1 VGTEKVWQYIEDFNL
16 PRLVVVNKLDREN
29 ADFEGAL
36 AQLQEHFGPRVVPVQ
51 LPIGK
56 EEQFKG
62 LVDLIDEKA
71 LLFSGDGKKVEVQEI
86 PEDLRD
92 KAAAMR
98 EKLIEAA
105 AEMEDEL
112 LLKYLEGET
121 LEREEILQALRR
133 GILERKIFP
142 VLCGAAAK
150 NYGSGPLLDFIK
162 NYMPSP
168 LDRGEIEG
176 ILPESGEKTVRKT
189 SPEEPFAALV
199 FKTLADP
206 TWAGSTISAFFLA
219 ACAPIRRSTTPT
231 RKRANA
237 SASFSP
243 CGARTSSHGGGSCR
257 RHCRRGQAAAHGHRG
272 YAMRPRQP
280 LPIPAHRIP

>member
-112 LLKYLEGET
+112 LLSTWRAKPWSGRRSSRRCAAAFGAQDLPG
-121 LEREEILQALRR
+121 ALRR
-133 GILERKIFP
+133 RREELRQW
-142 VLCGAAAK
+142 AAPRFYQELHA
-150 NYGSGPLLDFIK
+150 
-162 NYMPSP
+162 
-168 LDRGEIEG
+168 
-176 ILPESGEKTVRKT
+176 
-189 SPEEPFAALV
+189 FAA
-199 FKTLADP
+199 
-206 TWAGSTISAFFLA
+206 
-219 ACAPIRRSTTPT
+219 
-231 RKRANA
+231 
-237 SASFSP
+237 
-243 CGARTSSHGGGSCR
+243 
-257 RHCRRGQAAAHGHRG
+257 
-272 YAMRPRQP
+272 
-280 LPIPAHRIP
+280 